1 MAVKS
6 QNKEVKKQVIKLLM
20 DLAGELVLQIEEKPK
35 KSKAEKSGK
44 VRTGYSNKYI
54 HFSA

>member
-1 MAVKS
+1 MAIKS

-20 DLAGELVLQIEEKPK
+20 DLAGELALQIEEKPK
-35 KSKAEKSGK
+35 SKTEKSGK